1 MKFLSLFSGIEACSV
16 AWKLLG
22 WECVGFSE
30 IEPYPCSLLA
40 HHYPGVPNLGEVTK
54 ITEQQIAD
62 LGDFDVLVFG
72 SPCFPK
78 GTMVATDTGYKSI
91 EQVRVGDNVLT
102 HTNSYKPVLK
112 TGGKKEQQLY
122 QVKASGA
129 LPILCTA
136 EHPFYVRRMA
146 RVWDNDRRVYVRTFA
161 DPIWVE
167 AKDLVYDDFLAIPVI
182 KEEIN
187 LLNLSYDDCYILGRY
202 LADGHTR
209 KDYRTSENRPNDR
222 HWQLILSVGN
232 TKLDDTV
239 SKINHKVNA
248 FPHTQNTHRVVISS
262 KRLVQIAEQHLG
274 CGAISKF
281 ISPTILNLP
290 KDKLQVFLDGYMD
303 GDGSYIKDKA
313 VWQVSTVS
321 RTLSECLVLLVAK
334 LYNTLAMVNKYER
347 PKTTVIQ
354 GRTVNQNDTYTV
366 RFKTTRPKQVKY
378 YFDGNLLWTRL
389 KDLELTD
396 QVSDVFNLEV
406 VDDNTYTANNI
417 IVHNCQDLSAAGTR
431 KGFQDGTRSNLFYE
445 ALRIFDYARKH
456 NNCRFALWEN
466 VPGAFSS
473 NKGADFA
480 AVVREMAGLEDVE
493 TPTHGWGNTGAAL
506 GTQGLLEWRVL
517 DAQYFGLAQRR
528 KRVFAILDTGD
539 WYNRPPILLEQESV
553 RGDTPPSRTEGRK
566 VTATVG
572 TSPTSS
578 SGQAIAF
585 QSSYSNV
592 AVKEEITPPILAAQD
607 TTGNKG
613 VYVCHGSQH
622 PINNTGE
629 LASCL
634 DTNNGTENI
643 VAYTIHADPTP
654 KVSEGVSGTL
664 RSQGGGGIV
673 PPTVVYDFQP
683 RLYSNVVQGTP
694 TLCATDYKDPMT
706 LVTDSVVR
714 RLTPVECE
722 RLQGFPD
729 GYTDVPHN
737 GKPASKS
744 ARYKALGNSMAVP
757 VMRYIAEQ
765 LENAVNYNRIER

>member
-16 AWKLLG
+16 AWKPLG

-30 IEPYPCSLLA
+30 IEPFPCSVLQ
-40 HHYPGVPNLGEVTK
+40 HHYPNIPNLGDVTK

-62 LGDFDVLVFG
+62 LGEFDVLVFG
-72 SPCFPK
+72 SPCFPV
-78 GTMVATDTGYKSI
+78 GTMVATNTGYKSI
-91 EQVRVGDNVLT
+91 EQIQVGDNVLT
-102 HTNSYKPVLK
+102 HTNTYKPVLK
-112 TGGKKEQQLY
+112 TGGKKSQQLY

-136 EHPFYVRRMA
+136 EHPFYVRKMA
-146 RVWDNDRRVYVRTFA
+146 RVWDNARRVDVRTFS
-161 DPIWVE
+161 DPMWVE
-167 AKDLVYDDFLAIPVI
+167 AKDLAHDDFLAIPVI
-182 KEEIN
+182 KEEVN
-187 LLNLSYDDCYILGRY
+187 TLNLSDDECYILGRY

-209 KDYRTSENRPNDR
+209 KDYRISENRPNDR
-222 HWQLILSVGN
+222 YWQLILSVGSN
-232 TKLDDTV
+232 KLDNTL
-239 SKINHKVNA
+239 SKIGHKVSVYA
-248 FPHTQNTHRVVISS
+248 HSESVHRVVVSS
-262 KRLVQIAEQHLG
+262 KRLVQIAEQHIG
-274 CGAISKF
+274 CGAINKF
-281 ISPTILNLP
+281 ISPTLLNLP
-290 KDKLQVFLDGYMD
+290 KDKLRIFLGGYMD
-303 GDGSYIKDKA
+303 GDGSYIQDKA

-321 RTLSECLVLLVAK
+321 RTLSECLVLLVTK
-334 LYNTLAMVNKYER
+334 LYNTLATVHKHER

-366 RFKTTRPKQVKY
+366 RFKAERPKQAKY
-378 YFDGNLLWTRL
+378 WFDGDVIWTRL
-389 KDLELTD
+389 KGCELTER
-396 QVSDVFNLEV
+396 VADVFNLEV
-406 VDDNTYTANNI
+406 SDDNTYTANNI

-473 NKGADFA
+473 NKGADFT

-493 TPTHGWGNTGAAL
+493 TPEHGWGNTGAAL

-539 WYNRPPILLEQESV
+539 WYNRPPILFEQESL

-566 VTATVG
+566 VTTTVG

-592 AVKEEITPPILAAQD
+592 AIKEEITPPILAEQG

-622 PINNTGE
+622 PINNTNE
-629 LASCL
+629 LANCL
-634 DTNNGTENI
+634 GTNNGTENI

-654 KVSEGVSGTL
+654 KVSEDVSGTL

-673 PPTVVYDFQP
+673 PPNVVYGFQP
-683 RLYSNVVQGTP
+683 RLYSSVEQATP
-694 TLCATDYKDPMT
+694 TLCATDYKSPMT
-706 LVTDSVVR
+706 LFTHSVVR
-714 RLTPVECE
+714 RLTPMECE

-765 LENAVNYNRIER
+765 IDNATNYNRIER